1 MLILPN
7 RKVLYRRDGFDPNLR
22 RVMHRIQLAGRSSIA
37 ASGFQ
42 PLPA

>member
-7 RKVLYRRDGFDPNLR
+7 RKVLHRRDGFDLNLR
-22 RVMHRIQLAGRSSIA
+22 CIIHRTQLQGQSSIA

-42 PLPA
+42 SLPA